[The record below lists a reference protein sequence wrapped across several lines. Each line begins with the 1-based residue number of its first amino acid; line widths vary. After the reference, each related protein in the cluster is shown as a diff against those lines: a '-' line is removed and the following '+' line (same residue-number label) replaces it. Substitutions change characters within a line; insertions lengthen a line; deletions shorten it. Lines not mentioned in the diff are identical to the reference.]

1 MRTMAEKFNLV
12 EHTNHIMQI
21 AAANESMTP
30 EVALQCFIANLTT
43 MKEHYK
49 GCSELNF
56 HELGQQWNKLLS
68 REKVQ
73 QKADTLA
80 RLRKYNRVGGR
91 S

>member
-1 MRTMAEKFNLV
+1 MSKKFNLV

-21 AAANESMTP
+21 AAANEGTTA

-49 GCSELNF
+49 GCPELNY

-68 REKVQ
+68 KEKVQ

-80 RLRKYNRVGGR
+80 RLRKYPRAGGR